1 MEGEYEKIREQ
12 ALQEA
17 TVGVSDQ
24 PDAAEPEGA
33 EQSVEAMPQKATD
46 AEQSVEVEP
55 QKPKKAKAAKK
66 AEAQEGS
73 AGGTTERPPRQSV
86 LQETTVGVAY
96 QKQPKEKPPRMIC
109 EGCGRSYSIHTKR
122 HVCRPPKGFE
132 KKESPKE
139 TLAPPP
145 IPGPAERQITLSDV
159 TEFLF
164 AESKARRE
172 KRRDDLLAKMF

>member
-17 TVGVSDQ
+17 TVGVSYQ
-24 PDAAEPEGA
+24 TEKEPDKAAEPEKAA
-33 EQSVEAMPQKATD
+33 EPGG

-96 QKQPKEKPPRMIC
+96 QKQPKENSSADDLRRLWSLVQYPYEAPRLQGP
-109 EGCGRSYSIHTKR
+109 EGLREKGKRSFLSHPASTA
-122 HVCRPPKGFE
+122 CRP
-132 KKESPKE
+132 
-139 TLAPPP
+139 
-145 IPGPAERQITLSDV
+145 
-159 TEFLF
+159 
-164 AESKARRE
+164 RRAA
-172 KRRDDLLAKMF
+172 DHAC

>member
-1 MEGEYEKIREQ
+1 MRLRCRSVSSSLPLLCKATPREEEYEKIREQ
-12 ALQEA
+12 ALTEPEKA
-17 TVGVSDQ
+17 E
-24 PDAAEPEGA
+24 AEPESKPEA
-33 EQSVEAMPQKATD
+33 EPEATE
-46 AEQSVEVEP
+46 AEPEKPEAE
-55 QKPKKAKAAKK
+55 KPKAVKK
-66 AEAQEGS
+66 
-73 AGGTTERPPRQSV
+73 TQSSRSGA
-86 LQETTVGVAY
+86 T
-96 QKQPKEKPPRMIC
+96 PKEKPPRMIC

-122 HVCRPPKGFE
+122 HVCRPPKGFA

>member
-1 MEGEYEKIREQ
+1 MEEGYEKIREQ
-12 ALQEA
+12 AFTEPEKA
-17 TVGVSDQ
+17 E
-24 PDAAEPEGA
+24 AEPESKPEA
-33 EQSVEAMPQKATD
+33 EPEAKE
-46 AEQSVEVEP
+46 AEPEKPEAE
-55 QKPKKAKAAKK
+55 KPKAVKK
-66 AEAQEGS
+66 A
-73 AGGTTERPPRQSV
+73 
-86 LQETTVGVAY
+86 
-96 QKQPKEKPPRMIC
+96 PKEKPPRMIC

-159 TEFLF
+159 TECLF

>member
-1 MEGEYEKIREQ
+1 MRLRCRSVSSSLPLLCKATPREEEYEKIREQ
-12 ALQEA
+12 ALTEPEKA
-17 TVGVSDQ
+17 E
-24 PDAAEPEGA
+24 AEPESKPEA
-33 EQSVEAMPQKATD
+33 EPEARE
-46 AEQSVEVEP
+46 AEPEKPEAE
-55 QKPKKAKAAKK
+55 KPKAVKK
-66 AEAQEGS
+66 A
-73 AGGTTERPPRQSV
+73 
-86 LQETTVGVAY
+86 
-96 QKQPKEKPPRMIC
+96 PKEKPPRMTC

-159 TEFLF
+159 TEFFF

-172 KRRDDLLAKMF
+172 KRHDDLLAKMF